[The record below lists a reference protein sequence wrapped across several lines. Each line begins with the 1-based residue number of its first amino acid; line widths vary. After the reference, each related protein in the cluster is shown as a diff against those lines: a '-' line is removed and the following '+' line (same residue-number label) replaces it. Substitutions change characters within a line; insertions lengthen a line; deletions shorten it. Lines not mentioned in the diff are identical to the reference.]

1 MNYFGEIEKSMNCSS
16 AIDRICDYLI
26 ETPDCDKVNAALAIS
41 VINSLAI
48 ISTTERVRELA
59 IIALKR
65 ISEAMEYSQY
75 SSDSLMRAEAKI
87 TEIYVKYREE

>member
-1 MNYFGEIEKSMNCSS
+1 MNYFGELEKSMNCSS

-26 ETPDCDKVNAALAIS
+26 ETPDADKVNAALAIS
-41 VINSLAI
+41 VINSLEI

-65 ISEAMEYSQY
+65 ISEALEYSQY
-75 SSDSLMRAEAKI
+75 SSDSLTRAEAKI